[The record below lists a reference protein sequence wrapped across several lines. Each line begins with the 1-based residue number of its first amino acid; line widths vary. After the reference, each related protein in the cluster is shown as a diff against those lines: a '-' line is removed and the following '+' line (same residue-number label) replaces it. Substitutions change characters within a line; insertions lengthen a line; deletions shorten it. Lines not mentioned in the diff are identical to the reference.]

1 MGIYDDLRALNYS
14 FDEDLL
20 SYGEGKPTLYIYI
33 YFKKLHFKI
42 CSNFHVVF
50 LAHGN
55 HFGRRTIK
63 FYNVLYRRTSF
74 PSVLVN

>member
-33 YFKKLHFKI
+33 YIF
-42 CSNFHVVF
+42 
-50 LAHGN
+50 
-55 HFGRRTIK
+55 
-63 FYNVLYRRTSF
+63 
-74 PSVLVN
+74 

>member
-33 YFKKLHFKI
+33 YILKNYISKSVAISMLYFWRMGIILEE
-42 CSNFHVVF
+42 
-50 LAHGN
+50 
-55 HFGRRTIK
+55 GR
-63 FYNVLYRRTSF
+63 
-74 PSVLVN
+74 